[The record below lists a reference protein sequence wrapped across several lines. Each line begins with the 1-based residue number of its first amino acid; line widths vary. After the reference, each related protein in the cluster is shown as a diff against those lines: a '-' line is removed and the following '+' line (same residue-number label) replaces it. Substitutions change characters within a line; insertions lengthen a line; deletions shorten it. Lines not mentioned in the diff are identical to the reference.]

1 MSIKLILLDRD
12 GVLNQDR
19 PDSVKSP
26 DELVLIPGAAEAI
39 AKLNRQGIKV
49 AVITNQAVVGRGTIT
64 LGDLSAI
71 HGRLHRD
78 LAALGARLDEIF
90 YCIDAMPSP
99 RRKPAPGMI
108 LEALEK
114 FQIHPNETLFVGD
127 DLRDMEAAQAAG
139 CYKVLVR
146 TGKGA
151 QNEKLGFPDHV
162 GEYAVFDSL
171 KDVVDEFL
179 SQPT

>member
-1 MSIKLILLDRD
+1 MAIKLILLDRD
-12 GVLNQDR
+12 GVINVDR

-26 DELVLIPGAAEAI
+26 EELEFIPGSLESI
-39 AKLNRQGIKV
+39 AKLNKMNFKV
-49 AVITNQAVVGRGTIT
+49 AIVTNQAVVGRGTIT

-71 HGRLHRD
+71 HGRLHRE
-78 LAALGARLDEIF
+78 LASHNARIDEIF

-99 RRKPAPGMI
+99 RRKPAPGML
-108 LEALEK
+108 LEAMEK
-114 FQIHPNETLFVGD
+114 FQINPQETLFIGD

-162 GEYAVFDSL
+162 GEYTVFDSL
-171 KDVVDEFL
+171 KDVVDAL
-179 SQPT
+179 AQDAS